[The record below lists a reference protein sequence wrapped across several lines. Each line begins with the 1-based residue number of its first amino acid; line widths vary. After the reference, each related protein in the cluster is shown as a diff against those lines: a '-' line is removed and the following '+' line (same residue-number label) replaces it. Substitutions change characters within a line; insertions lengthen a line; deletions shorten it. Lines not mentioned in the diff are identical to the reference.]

1 MMCIPIFEFV
11 THQRISFAT
20 IGKCRLFQSLNIRML
35 LSQIRFFSEQQRFP
49 VCDNIAHTRA
59 VLEQHKEPCGKTIE
73 ILMLLL
79 ASSHCIAPGFLQ
91 VQCPPVDQRQCNPCQ
106 TLQHLQNS
114 NCSVSDWGAEE
125 EQECCSGDCAIK
137 ATHQMDHNISPVQI
151 LFKKISRG

>member
-59 VLEQHKEPCGKTIE
+59 VLEQHKEPGGKTFE
-73 ILMLLL
+73 ILMLLV

-91 VQCPPVDQRQCNPCQ
+91 VQCPPVDHRQCNPCQ